1 MQPQVTTIYETVY
14 LIKDFYNGI
23 KKIVNGDDQ
32 DTSEGSLFYNMMMD
46 YMMDGEMPYGTMK
59 ARDGDPYEWTY
70 ARIEADYA
78 PDYNEG

>member
-14 LIKDFYNGI
+14 LIKDFYEGI
-23 KKIVNGDDQ
+23 KKIVNGEDI

-70 ARIEADYA
+70 ERIEHDYS
-78 PDYNEG
+78 PD